1 MNINFNF
8 DLIITKEVSKRKK
21 PLSKKDFNGGVL
33 SIYENL
39 TKLECLLVA
48 ADVALEKF
56 KGEQYLHSLSVSL
69 VRKIEQL
76 QGEKSKVV
84 VKKMITK
91 SELDHEQARLAM
103 AIS

>member
-1 MNINFNF
+1 M
-8 DLIITKEVSKRKK
+8 SKRQK
-21 PLSKKDFNGGVL
+21 PLSNEDFNGGDF

-39 TKLECLLVA
+39 TKLEFLLVV
-48 ADVALEKF
+48 ADVDLEKY
-56 KGEQYLHSLSVSL
+56 KGEQYLHSIL
-69 VRKIEQL
+69 VALIRKIEQL
-76 QGEKSKVV
+76 QGEKSKLV